1 MSVRDISLH
10 FGGSTRICFRGI
22 DLMIAPVE
30 ASSIL
35 PFDIVESVLLVVS
48 SIVVVVVSFQEHH
61 G

>member
-10 FGGSTRICFRGI
+10 FGGSTGICFSGI

-35 PFDIVESVLLVVS
+35 PFDIVESVLLVVY

>member
-1 MSVRDISLH
+1 MAVREISLH
-10 FGGSTRICFRGI
+10 FGGSTGICFSGI

-35 PFDIVESVLLVVS
+35 PFDIIESVLLVS